1 MQDED
6 EGTAANGFRRLQSIA
21 DGDGSEI
28 RRQFVLAGLLLMI
41 FERFKEYVTNQVDG
55 FFASYVEFKD
65 GRLAYTRGEAFK
77 ALIRERGGGNP
88 GQHANKVFRAA
99 LNWFH
104 EFNAIDKSTL
114 EEIERLYAL
123 RNEIGHEL
131 FEIIANDIKKPVTLT
146 DVLMTLGVY
155 VTIVRWWVKEIEAT
169 TDPDMTQEKYASA
182 NWDEVES
189 VDTLFLRLI
198 LQKSL
203 ADDPEWEALRAG
215 K

>member
-1 MQDED
+1 
-6 EGTAANGFRRLQSIA
+6 
-21 DGDGSEI
+21 
-28 RRQFVLAGLLLMI
+28 MI

-55 FFASYVEFKD
+55 FFASRFEFKD
-65 GRLAYTRGEAFK
+65 RRLAYTRGEKFK
-77 ALIRERGGGNP
+77 ALIKEKGGGDP

-104 EFNAIDKSTL
+104 EFDAIDKAAL
-114 EEIERLYAL
+114 NEIERLYAL

-131 FEIIANDIKKPVTLT
+131 FEIIANDIKKPVALT

-169 TDPDMTQEKYASA
+169 TDPDMTQERYANT

-189 VDTLFLRLI
+189 ADTVFLRLI

-203 ADDPEWEALRAG
+203 AGDPEWEALCG
-215 K
+215 EK